1 MILQLFFFCTFLVL
15 VEGVN
20 TLCLRDA
27 EAATNLAVSNPEDP
41 MTTSSAY
48 KRHLAKHFCSEASA
62 HMTVLEL
69 ASAHMTVLEL
79 GVYHGHTTAVLAS
92 MFKKVIAVDLEKDFL
107 KTAAKNLGK
116 LQRNVVFLEMD
127 LLTEGWSFF
136 ANNKVEVVVIDA
148 NHDYE
153 YVRADAENAL
163 RYLPDLQYLVFHG
176 TWLNDVKLAVAE
188 LERAGMMS
196 CENIHGT
203 DGKTEGKLCKRLQST
218 GTAIAPSF
226 SERRFLV
233 YKSPMT
239 TLGMCASGVLRFSG
253 NGRVEAGRLK
263 TGRWNFTSVSL
274 DALVIRLPKLSA
286 RPMMLQFNMDRSA
299 FLLTQMKT
307 QKVDWFGLSEQMA
320 SRPFHAANGPFEG
333 EFFRHP
339 K

>member
-1 MILQLFFFCTFLVL
+1 MILHLFFFCTFLVL

-20 TLCLRDA
+20 PSCLKDA
-27 EAATNLAVSNPEDP
+27 EVAMNLAISNPEDP

-48 KRHLAKHFCSEASA
+48 KRHLAKHFCQTSSA
-62 HMTVLEL
+62 HMT
-69 ASAHMTVLEL
+69 ALEL

-92 MFKKVIAVDLEKDFL
+92 IFKKVIAVDLEKNFL

-176 TWLNDVKLAVAE
+176 SWLNDVKLVVAE

-239 TLGMCASGVLRFSG
+239 TLGMCASVVLRFSG

-263 TGRWNFTSVSL
+263 TGIWNFTVSE

-286 RPMMLQFNMDRSA
+286 RPMVLQFNMDRSA
-299 FLLTQMKT
+299 FLLTQMNT
-307 QKVDWFGLSEQMA
+307 QKVDWFGLFEQMA
-320 SRPFHAANGPFEG
+320 SRPFHAANGAFEG
-333 EFFRHP
+333 EASRHP